1 MSSVYSP
8 RQLGGHRYV
17 GDKRKGI
24 VYDLQDVL
32 PEDVFPDGGD
42 VPDSPSEAET
52 PAGLPADAAPARGM
66 SPAGVSRAGM
76 SSSAGVPRV
85 VIDEL
90 LASEQYLC
98 FAPDTLSEALNR
110 GYRQSRRSAR
120 GFMARLS
127 GRRLPHSLRRASSLR
142 LL

>member
-1 MSSVYSP
+1 MLSVYSP

-24 VYDLQDVL
+24 VYDLQDVP
-32 PEDVFPDGGD
+32 PEDVLPEGGEGH
-42 VPDSPSEAET
+42 DSPSGGGET
-52 PAGLPADAAPARGM
+52 PVSPPATAAP
-66 SPAGVSRAGM
+66 SAGTP
-76 SSSAGVPRV
+76 SAGVPRA

-120 GFMARLS
+120 GFAAGLS
-127 GRRLPHSLRRASSLR
+127 RRCLSRSVRRASSLR